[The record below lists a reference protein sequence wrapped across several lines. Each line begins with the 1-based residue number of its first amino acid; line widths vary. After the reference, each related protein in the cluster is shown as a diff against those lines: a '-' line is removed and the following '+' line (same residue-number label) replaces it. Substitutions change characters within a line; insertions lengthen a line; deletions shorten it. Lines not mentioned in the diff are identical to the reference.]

1 MGKLFKFLFWLVG
14 VVLTLLVVAVVVLPM
29 VVDPNDYKDEIV
41 AQVQNSTG
49 RTFRIDGDLKL
60 SVFPWLGLDIGGVE
74 LGNAKGFGDQPFARV
89 KQASVRVKLMPLLEG
104 KAEADVII
112 LDGVALNLV
121 RAKDGRSNW
130 DDLGGKTDAAEQPSG
145 GAPLAELTMGGIDIS
160 NGQILWDDRRNG
172 QKLQVEQL
180 NLKTGAIVA
189 GPAEGAI
196 QVDVEGVE
204 IGDTRFSWQDQ
215 GKKQRLDVAQLAL
228 KTGAVSAGPKAG
240 PAQLTIGAISIQ
252 KGEIAWED
260 RIQGQQVKIAD
271 LKLDSGS
278 ITPGKPVDLE
288 GGLAFSSAKPQL
300 QGRADLGGTVL
311 LDDAAGKLKVDGLK
325 LALNLNSSKP
335 KYSGNFQLNGNLLLD
350 QQAGWLKIGDLKAS
364 VDAKGDAIPQGSL
377 RADLQTALAAALDG
391 SALTLDN
398 LKATSSDLSLSG
410 NLKGNGLNT
419 QAPVFS
425 GNLKLGQFNLRKW
438 MAALGMSVPR
448 TADPNVLTRVAA
460 DVALS
465 AQGKTTSFNKLAL
478 TLDDTRMTGKASLTG
493 GAATFAL
500 NVNAIDLDR
509 YLPPKAQG
517 PAGGASASG
526 QGGGSAAA
534 GNEELFPVQTL
545 RGLNLNGTLNIGRLV
560 VNRLLAE
567 DVRVKVVAKN
577 GHVNLDQQ
585 VNRFYGGNYQGAMS
599 LNVAGKTPLLTANT
613 NLQGVQAEPL
623 LKQLAD
629 EDRLSGTAQFESKV
643 KASGNSV
650 NSLKRSL
657 NGNLSFLFRDGS
669 IKGVNLAQSIRD
681 AKAMFEGKR
690 SSSSNEPQRTDFSV
704 LQGTG
709 VITNGVVRNQD
720 LSAASPYL
728 RVRGAGLVD
737 LVREYV
743 DYTIRVNII
752 DTSKGQGGKELEELA
767 RKKIEVPVT
776 WKGPLASPTRTIH
789 WQEIA
794 FELAKERGVREL
806 LKKGLGGASEEAAG
820 TEAATGTEG
829 TAAGSQSTEGQLKD
843 AVRQGLKGLFK

>member
-14 VVLTLLVVAVVVLPM
+14 VVLVLTVAAVVVLPM

-41 AQVQNSTG
+41 AQVESNTG

-74 LGNAKGFGDQPFARV
+74 LGNAKGFGDQPFAKV

-130 DDLGGKTDAAEQPSG
+130 DDLGGKSDAAEQPSG
-145 GAPLAELTMGGIDIS
+145 GAPLAELTMGGVDIS
-160 NGQILWDDRRNG
+160 NAQVLWDDRQNG

-180 NLKTGAIVA
+180 NLKTGAINA
-189 GPAEGAI
+189 GPADNAF
-196 QVDVEGVE
+196 QVDVESVE
-204 IGDTRFSWQDQ
+204 IGDSRFSWEDQ
-215 GKKQRLDVAQLAL
+215 RKKQRLDVAQLAL
-228 KTGAVSAGPKAG
+228 KTGTVSAGPKAG

-252 KGEIAWED
+252 KGEITWQD
-260 RIQGQQVKIAD
+260 HLQGQKVKIAD

-311 LDDAAGKLKVDGLK
+311 LDDAAGKLKVDGLN

-335 KYSGNFQLNGNLLLD
+335 KYTGTFRLNGNLLVD
-350 QQAGWLKIGDLKAS
+350 QQSGWLKMGDLKAS
-364 VDAKGDAIPQGSL
+364 VDASGDAIPQGSL
-377 RADLQTALAAALDG
+377 HADLQTALAAALDG
-391 SALTLDN
+391 SALSLDN
-398 LKATSSDLSLSG
+398 LKATSNDLSLSG

-419 QAPVFS
+419 QSPVFS

-438 MAALGMSVPR
+438 MAALGMKVPQ
-448 TADPNVLTRVAA
+448 TADPKVLTRVAA

-465 AQGKTTSFNKLAL
+465 AQGKTTSFNKLAV
-478 TLDDTRMTGKASLTG
+478 TLDDTQLTGKASLTG

-517 PAGGASASG
+517 PSGGAPAAG
-526 QGGGSAAA
+526 KGGGSATA
-534 GNEELFPVQTL
+534 GNEQLFPVQTL

-585 VNRFYGGNYQGAMS
+585 VNRFYGGNYRGAMS
-599 LNVAGKTPLLTANT
+599 LNVAGKTPLLTADT

-650 NSLKRSL
+650 NSLKKTL

-669 IKGVNLAQSIRD
+669 VKGVNLAQSIRD
-681 AKAMFEGKR
+681 AKALFEGKR
-690 SSSSNEPQRTDFSV
+690 STSSNEPQQTDFSV

-709 VITNGVVRNQD
+709 VITNGVVRNRD
-720 LSAASPYL
+720 LAAASPYL
-728 RVRGAGLVD
+728 RVKGAGLVD

-806 LKKGLGGASEEAAG
+806 LKKGLGGSSEEAAG
-820 TEAATGTEG
+820 SEAATGTDG
-829 TAAGSQSTEGQLKD
+829 AAAGSQSTEDQLKD
-843 AVRQGLKGLFK
+843 KLRQGLKGLLR

>member
-14 VVLTLLVVAVVVLPM
+14 VVLILAVTAIVVLPM

-41 AQVQNSTG
+41 AQVESNSG

-74 LGNAKGFGDQPFARV
+74 MGNAKGFGDQPFAKV

-112 LDGVALNLV
+112 LDGVVLNLV
-121 RAKDGRSNW
+121 RAKDGRSDW
-130 DDLGGKTDAAEQPSG
+130 DDLGGKADAAEQPSG
-145 GAPLAELTMGGIDIS
+145 GAPLAELTMGGVDIS
-160 NGQILWDDRRNG
+160 NAQVLWDDRQNG

-180 NLKTGAIVA
+180 NLKTGAINA
-189 GPAEGAI
+189 GPADNAF
-196 QVDVEGVE
+196 QVDVESVE
-204 IGDTRFSWQDQ
+204 IGDSRFSWEDQ
-215 GKKQRLDVAQLAL
+215 RKKQRLDVAQLAL
-228 KTGAVSAGPKAG
+228 KTGTVSAGPKAG
-240 PAQLTIGAISIQ
+240 PAQLTIGAINIQ

-260 RIQGQQVKIAD
+260 RLQGQKVKIAD
-271 LKLDSGS
+271 LKLESGS

-311 LDDAAGKLKVDGLK
+311 LDDAAGKLKVDGLN

-335 KYSGNFQLNGNLLLD
+335 KYSGTFRLNGNLLVD
-350 QQAGWLKIGDLKAS
+350 QQSGWLKMGDLKAS
-364 VDAKGDAIPQGSL
+364 VDASGDAIPQGSL

-391 SALTLDN
+391 SALSLDN

-410 NLKGNGLNT
+410 NLKANGLNT
-419 QAPVFS
+419 QTPVFS

-438 MAALGMSVPR
+438 MAALGMKVPR
-448 TADPNVLTRVAA
+448 TADSKVLTRVAA

-465 AQGKTTSFNKLAL
+465 AKGKTTNFNKLAL
-478 TLDDTRMTGKASLTG
+478 TLDDTQMTGKASLTG

-517 PAGGASASG
+517 PASGASG
-526 QGGGSAAA
+526 KGGGSAAA
-534 GNEELFPVQTL
+534 GNEQLFPVKTI
-545 RGLNLNGTLNIGRLV
+545 RGLNLNGTVNIGRLV

-585 VNRFYGGNYQGAMS
+585 VNRFYGGNYRGAMS
-599 LNVAGKTPLLTANT
+599 LNVAGKTPLLSADT

-629 EDRLSGTAQFESKV
+629 EDRLSGTAQFESRV

-650 NSLKRSL
+650 NSLKKTL

-669 IKGVNLAQSIRD
+669 IKGINLAQSIRD
-681 AKAMFEGKR
+681 AKALFEGKR
-690 SSSSNEPQRTDFSV
+690 STSSNEPQQTDFSV

-709 VITNGVVRNQD
+709 VITNGVLRNRD
-720 LSAASPYL
+720 LSASSPYL
-728 RVRGAGLVD
+728 RVKGAGLVD

-806 LKKGLGGASEEAAG
+806 LEKGLGGASEEAAG
-820 TEAATGTEG
+820 SEAATDVGG
-829 TAAGSQSTEGQLKD
+829 AAAGSQSPEDQLKD
-843 AVRQGLKGLFK
+843 KLRQGLKGLLR

>member
-1 MGKLFKFLFWLVG
+1 MGKLFKFLFWLIG
-14 VVLTLLVVAVVVLPM
+14 VVLVLAVAAVVVLPM

-41 AQVQNSTG
+41 AQVESNTG
-49 RTFRIDGDLKL
+49 RTFRIDGELKL

-74 LGNAKGFGDQPFARV
+74 LGNAQGFGEKPFAKV

-104 KAEADVII
+104 KAEADVIM
-112 LDGVALNLV
+112 LDGLALNLV
-121 RAKDGRSNW
+121 RAKNGSSNW
-130 DDLGGKTDAAEQPSG
+130 DDLGGKADEAPADAKG
-145 GAPLAELTMGGIDIS
+145 GSAPVGEISMGGVDIS
-160 NGQILWDDRRNG
+160 NAQILWDDRQLG

-180 NLKTGAIVA
+180 NLKTGAINV

-204 IGDTRFSWQDQ
+204 IGDSKFSWQDQ
-215 GKKQRLDVAQLAL
+215 RKKQRLNVAQLAL

-240 PAQLTIGAISIQ
+240 PAQLSIGAINIQ
-252 KGEIAWED
+252 KGELLWED
-260 RIQGQQVKIAD
+260 RLQGQKVKIAD
-271 LKLDSGS
+271 LSLNSGS
-278 ITPGKPVDLE
+278 ITPGKPVDLD

-300 QGRADLGGTVL
+300 QGRANLGGTVM

-325 LALNLNSSKP
+325 LGLNLASSKP
-335 KYSGNFQLNGNLLLD
+335 KYTGDFQLSGNLLVD

-364 VDAKGDAIPQGSL
+364 VDAKGDAIPQGAL
-377 RADLQTALAAALDG
+377 RADLQTAFAAALDG
-391 SALTLDN
+391 SALSLNN

-419 QAPVFS
+419 KTPVFS

-438 MAALGMSVPR
+438 MAALGMKVPQ
-448 TADPNVLTRVAA
+448 TADPKVLTRFAA

-465 AQGKTTSFNKLAL
+465 AKGKTTSFNKLAV
-478 TLDDTRMTGKASLTG
+478 TLDDTKLTGNASLTG
-493 GAATFAL
+493 SAASFAL
-500 NVNAIDLDR
+500 KVNAIDLDR
-509 YLPPKAQG
+509 YLPPKAEGQASG
-517 PAGGASASG
+517 APAGKGGGAS
-526 QGGGSAAA
+526 
-534 GNEELFPVQTL
+534 GNEQVFPVKTL

-567 DVRVKVVAKN
+567 DVRVKVAAKN
-577 GHVNLDQQ
+577 GHVKLDQQ
-585 VNRFYGGNYQGAMS
+585 VNRFYGGNYKGLVT
-599 LNVAGKTPLLTANT
+599 LNVAGKTPLLTADT

-629 EDRLSGTAQFESKV
+629 EDRLSGTAQFESRV

-650 NSLKRSL
+650 NRLKKSL

-669 IKGVNLAQSIRD
+669 IKGINLAQSIRD
-681 AKAMFEGKR
+681 AKALFEGKR
-690 SSSSNEPQRTDFSV
+690 SSSSDQPQQTDFSV

-709 VITNGVVRNQD
+709 IITNGVLRNRD
-720 LSAASPYL
+720 LSASSPYL
-728 RVRGAGLVD
+728 RVKGAGLVD

-752 DTSKGQGGKELEELA
+752 DTSKGQGGEELDELA
-767 RKKIEVPVT
+767 RKKIEVPVS
-776 WKGPLASPTRTIH
+776 WKGPLSSPKRSIH

-806 LKKGLGGASEEAAG
+806 LNKGLGGASEEAG
-820 TEAATGTEG
+820 TEAASG
-829 TAAGSQSTEGQLKD
+829 AATSGSSKDQLKD
-843 AVRQGLKGLFK
+843 SLRQGLKGLLK